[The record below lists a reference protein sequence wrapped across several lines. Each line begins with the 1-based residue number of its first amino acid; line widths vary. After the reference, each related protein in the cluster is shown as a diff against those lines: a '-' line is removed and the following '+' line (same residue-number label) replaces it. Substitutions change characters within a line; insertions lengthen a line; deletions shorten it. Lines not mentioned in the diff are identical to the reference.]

1 MSNHIAFIGVGNM
14 GNPMA
19 NQLVKAGKDVK
30 VFDVSQEVIKIA
42 KQSGLDVI
50 NSMEELL
57 QGATTV
63 ISMLPEGKHVRSLYL
78 GDNGILKK
86 IPKDCLIIDCSTI
99 DIETS
104 LELGNAA
111 KKIGINMIDAPVT
124 GGVMGARI
132 GKLNFLV
139 GGSDEAVA
147 IAKPLFD
154 IMGQKI
160 LHAGA
165 QGSGVGV
172 KICNNMSL
180 GISMIASAEALM
192 LAKRLKMDVKKV
204 HSIIKEA
211 SGNNWAMTNYTPLPN
226 LTEGVPS
233 NNKYRPGFSAAMM
246 TKDLK
251 LANDA
256 AKSVDAST
264 PLGKAALEI
273 FSDFCRDGDSETDYS
288 GISKKIGGD
297 AWNYQFDPK
306 GTD

>member
-30 VFDVSQEVIKIA
+30 VFDVSQDVIKIA

-111 KKIGINMIDAPVT
+111 KK
-124 GGVMGARI
+124 
-132 GKLNFLV
+132 
-139 GGSDEAVA
+139 
-147 IAKPLFD
+147 
-154 IMGQKI
+154 
-160 LHAGA
+160 
-165 QGSGVGV
+165 
-172 KICNNMSL
+172 
-180 GISMIASAEALM
+180 
-192 LAKRLKMDVKKV
+192 
-204 HSIIKEA
+204 
-211 SGNNWAMTNYTPLPN
+211 NWN
-226 LTEGVPS
+226 
-233 NNKYRPGFSAAMM
+233 
-246 TKDLK
+246 
-251 LANDA
+251 
-256 AKSVDAST
+256 
-264 PLGKAALEI
+264 
-273 FSDFCRDGDSETDYS
+273 
-288 GISKKIGGD
+288 
-297 AWNYQFDPK
+297 
-306 GTD
+306 

>member
-19 NQLVKAGKDVK
+19 QQLVKAGQNVK
-30 VFDVSQEVIKIA
+30 VFDVSPDVIEIA
-42 KQSGLDVI
+42 KQSGLNVI
-50 NSMEELL
+50 SSMEELL

-104 LELGNAA
+104 LALGNEA
-111 KKIGINMIDAPVT
+111 KKIGIKMIDAPVT

-139 GGSDEAVA
+139 GGTDEAVA
-147 IAKPLFD
+147 LAKPLLE

-160 LHAGA
+160 LHAGS

-233 NNKYRPGFSAAMM
+233 NNKYRPGFTAAMM
-246 TKDLK
+246 KKDLN
-251 LANDA
+251 LARDA

-264 PLGKAALEI
+264 PLGKAALDI
-273 FSDFCRDGDSETDYS
+273 FSKFCEDGDSETDYS
-288 GISKKIGGD
+288 GISKMIGGD
-297 AWNYQFDPK
+297 AWDYPFDPK